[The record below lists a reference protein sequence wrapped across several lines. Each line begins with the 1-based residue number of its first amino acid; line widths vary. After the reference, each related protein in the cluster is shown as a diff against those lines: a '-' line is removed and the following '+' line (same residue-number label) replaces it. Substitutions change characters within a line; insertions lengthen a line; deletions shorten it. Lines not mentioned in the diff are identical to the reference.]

1 MEVVISIIGSIIL
14 VLGIWFLFRKCDP
27 KPEEAHV
34 KNLKPGECPHTS
46 NRKMKVTS
54 MGDREDYYLCR
65 LCGQKVKVNE
75 LYYFEKGGI

>member
-1 MEVVISIIGSIIL
+1 METIISVIGAAIIIIGMC
-14 VLGIWFLFRKCDP
+14 FLFRKP
-27 KPEEAHV
+27 KPKKEAHV